1 MSDGRTRLD
10 CIPTQLHLAIR
21 DNDRLQWN
29 HIQAFILSI
38 HHLQRASI
46 DQSQS
51 RRLTKKLLYDT
62 IHEETTP
69 NQPRFMN
76 RHPDVRR
83 RRRLSTNEL
92 VVAVVSAR
100 VSLSRVRDDGKIGR
114 DEERV
119 VAETYAVARAPT
131 IESTR

>member
-1 MSDGRTRLD
+1 MES
-10 CIPTQLHLAIR
+10 QS
-21 DNDRLQWN
+21 
-29 HIQAFILSI
+29 SI
-38 HHLQRASI
+38 HFINSPFATRVDRSIPISTPNQKVAS
-46 DQSQS
+46 
-51 RRLTKKLLYDT
+51 RT

-92 VVAVVSAR
+92 VVVVVSAR
-100 VSLSRVRDDGKIGR
+100 VSLSRVRDNGNIGR

-119 VAETYAVARAPT
+119 VAETYAVAYTPT